1 MACSDTAPVAETAT
15 VTASANTEKNV
26 IVTDENF
33 IRSDSNEQF
42 AKYVKAFGAFSK
54 FHHNRDLYDLNNQM
68 RIGSINALIDGF
80 ATYWCCL
87 QLVLNPDAW
96 QFDRN
101 LVAVAQDYS
110 VIWAVAA

>member
-1 MACSDTAPVAETAT
+1 MKKLLLSSIITGSLALIACSDTAPVAETAP

-54 FHHNRDLYDLNNQM
+54 FHHNRDSYDLNNP
-68 RIGSINALIDGF
+68 RISVAS
-80 ATYWCCL
+80 ATP
-87 QLVLNPDAW
+87 LNYDAKHI
-96 QFDRN
+96 
-101 LVAVAQDYS
+101 AS
-110 VIWAVAA
+110 